1 MKRRR
6 VLIIQFS
13 HFRLFIRKVLIA
25 VMFVSALILMILSKA
40 DSVVINKTSNTVSA
54 FFSPVINAMQLPAEM
69 IYAGYKKIRD
79 ISRVYH
85 ENKALKKENLELLM
99 LKNQVRTLRMEN
111 KLLGRMLNYA
121 PPPEAQYITAKI
133 VAEEG
138 DGFSHSLIA
147 YVGDAENVHN
157 GQVVLGAESVVGRV
171 ESVSGKYVRVLL
183 FTDINSKIP
192 VIVERN
198 RERGVLSGNNTNV
211 PTLMFTSLDADIR
224 LGDMLVT
231 SGVAGV
237 FPSGLPVG
245 IVSRID
251 KDVIEVAT
259 LTDIERLEYI
269 KIVDYG
275 IYHEVS
281 QLEDKGKHN

>member
-40 DSVVINKTSNTVSA
+40 DTVVINKTSNTVSA

-69 IYAGYKKIRD
+69 IYAGYEKIRD

-147 YVGDAENVHN
+147 YIGDAENVHN

-198 RERGVLSGNNTNV
+198 RERGILSGNNTNV

-281 QLEDKGKHN
+281 QLEDKGKRN

>member
-147 YVGDAENVHN
+147 YIGDAENVHN

-198 RERGVLSGNNTNV
+198 RERGILSGNNTNV

>member
-198 RERGVLSGNNTNV
+198 RERGILSGNNTNV
-211 PTLMFTSLDADIR
+211 PTLMFTALDADIR

>member
-40 DSVVINKTSNTVSA
+40 DTVVINKTSNTVST

-69 IYAGYKKIRD
+69 IYAGYEKIRD

-147 YVGDAENVHN
+147 YIGDAENVHN

-198 RERGVLSGNNTNV
+198 RERGILSGNNTNV

-281 QLEDKGKHN
+281 QLEDKGKRN

>member
-40 DSVVINKTSNTVSA
+40 DTVVINKTSNTVST

-69 IYAGYKKIRD
+69 IYAGYEKIRD

-147 YVGDAENVHN
+147 YIGDAENVHN

-198 RERGVLSGNNTNV
+198 RERGILSGNNTNV

-259 LTDIERLEYI
+259 LTDIERL
-269 KIVDYG
+269 
-275 IYHEVS
+275 
-281 QLEDKGKHN
+281 